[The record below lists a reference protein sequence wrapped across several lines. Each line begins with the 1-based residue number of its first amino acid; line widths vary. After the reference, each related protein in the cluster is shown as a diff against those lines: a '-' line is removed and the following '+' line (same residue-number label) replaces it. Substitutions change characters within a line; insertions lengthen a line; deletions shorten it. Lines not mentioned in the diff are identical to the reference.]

1 MKKEISIGTY
11 RTEVSELLF
20 LAVITLLAAGVRIS
34 VRSFIAEDWSVYWS
48 HWLSEL

>member
-34 VRSFIAEDWSVYWS
+34 VRSFIAEDWSV
-48 HWLSEL
+48 